1 MLEENNKM
9 NDLEASELTV
19 DDINDSEI
27 KGLVD
32 YYIDKVKVE
41 DVEQIKVYLGMV
53 YFVALAVLTITLF
66 L

>member
-19 DDINDSEI
+19 DDVNNSEI

-41 DVEQIKVYLGMV
+41 DIEQIKVYLGMV

>member
-9 NDLEASELTV
+9 KDLEASELTV

-32 YYIDKVKVE
+32 YYIDKVKAE
-41 DVEQIKVYLGMV
+41 DIEQVKVYLGMV

>member
-1 MLEENNKM
+1 MQEKNNNL

-19 DDINDSEI
+19 DDISKSEI
-27 KGLVD
+27 NGLVD
-32 YYIDKVKVE
+32 YYIDKVSAK
-41 DVEQIKVYLGMV
+41 DVEQVKIYLGMV

>member
-1 MLEENNKM
+1 MSDKSNEM

-19 DDINDSEI
+19 DDINNSEI

-32 YYIDKVKVE
+32 YYIDKVKAE
-41 DVEQIKVYLGMV
+41 DVEQIKIYLGMV

-66 L
+66 I

>member
-1 MLEENNKM
+1 MLNEDNKM
-9 NDLEASELTV
+9 SDLEASELTV
-19 DDINDSEI
+19 DDVNSSEI

>member
-1 MLEENNKM
+1 MSDKNNEM

-19 DDINDSEI
+19 DDINNSEI

-32 YYIDKVKVE
+32 YYIDKVKAE
-41 DVEQIKVYLGMV
+41 DVEQIKIYLGMV

-66 L
+66 I